1 MGGVGW
7 YRRHLQLT
15 SEQSDEREVS
25 LRFNGVDMHADM
37 WLISS
42 SSGIHPDGY
51 TVFKYDITPL
61 LNPPGQDNV
70 LAVRAKTG
78 VNSRWYS
85 GSGIFRHV
93 WLSAVLKTHVALRG
107 LGVSTPVIALDTR
120 SASVNVSLRS
130 RATARRSTW

>member
-1 MGGVGW
+1 MGGDGW
-7 YRRHLQLT
+7 HRKHFQLT
-15 SEQSDEREVS
+15 SEQSVEREVS

-93 WLSAVLKTHVALRG
+93 WPSAVLKTHVVLWGFGCGERV
-107 LGVSTPVIALDTR
+107 LECTMTPCVLTR
-120 SASVNVSLRS
+120 QLATSLASMS
-130 RATARRSTW
+130 